1 MREHA
6 NTLKLGLL
14 LTAIMATAACGGGG
28 GGGSSPTAAPPPDQN
43 PPPAEDPPPAT
54 GGIERGGVAVGP
66 IDGFGSVIVNGVRF
80 DTSDTQFTID
90 DNVGAQEDLSVGQV
104 VIVRGSID
112 DDGLSGT
119 ADSIEYDDAVEG
131 PVDAGSIDL
140 AAGTFSVLGQ
150 RVRVTTTTV
159 FDDSIQPQSLDGLT
173 DGDVVEVSGLP
184 DADGFIRATR
194 IDTSGTGEFEVKGL
208 VSNLNVG
215 ALTFDIG
222 DLTVDYSAATLED
235 FVQGGPSE
243 GDLVEAKGSG
253 LNGAGALVAAIVE
266 LETELEDSDLGE
278 DGDDAEIEGYVT
290 GFRSGSDFDVLGV
303 RVTTTAATV
312 YERGTADQVQL
323 NVRLEVEGHL
333 QADGSILAEKVQ
345 FEPEGRLEA
354 SATVEA
360 VDVDA
365 GTLTVLGIPI
375 LVESGTGFDDEL
387 LDQQVFGLADL
398 RVGDWV
404 EVRGF
409 ADDQDRFVAQQV
421 ERDEPEDEVEL
432 RGTAE
437 SVNAPGFSIL
447 GVSITTNANTEYED
461 ESDNPIPAQTFFDT
475 ASGRLVEVDGTWDG
489 AVLTA
494 DQASLED

>member
-1 MREHA
+1 M
-6 NTLKLGLL
+6 
-14 LTAIMATAACGGGG
+14 I
-28 GGGSSPTAAPPPDQN
+28 
-43 PPPAEDPPPAT
+43 
-54 GGIERGGVAVGP
+54 
-66 IDGFGSVIVNGVRF
+66 
-80 DTSDTQFTID
+80 
-90 DNVGAQEDLSVGQV
+90 
-104 VIVRGSID
+104 
-112 DDGLSGT
+112 
-119 ADSIEYDDAVEG
+119 
-131 PVDAGSIDL
+131 
-140 AAGTFSVLGQ
+140 
-150 RVRVTTTTV
+150 
-159 FDDSIQPQSLDGLT
+159 
-173 DGDVVEVSGLP
+173 
-184 DADGFIRATR
+184 
-194 IDTSGTGEFEVKGL
+194 
-208 VSNLNVG
+208 
-215 ALTFDIG
+215 FDIG
-222 DLTVDYSAATLED
+222 DLTIDYSAATLED
-235 FVQGGPSE
+235 FAQGGPSE

-253 LNGAGALVAAIVE
+253 LNGAGALVATKVE

-290 GFRSGSDFDVLGV
+290 GFRSGSDFDVLGI

-365 GTLTVLGIPI
+365 GTLTVLGISI
-375 LVESGTGFDDEL
+375 LVDSGTGFDDEL
-387 LDQQVFGLADL
+387 LDQQVFGLANL
-398 RVGDWV
+398 RLGDWV

-409 ADDQDRFVAQQV
+409 ADDQGRFVAQQV

-437 SVNAPGFSIL
+437 SVNGPGFSIL

-461 ESDNPIPAQTFFDT
+461 ESDSPIPAQTFFDT